1 MRQLYPSELQAIL
14 KELQKQK
21 MLEEYSEQRNRWAFL
36 AAVISNGFS
45 GIARMFSKRRG
56 KQKAIT
62 PDDFISMEFKKLA
75 GPDTKGK
82 RPGQESSYEK
92 NIQDAKNKGL
102 HGPWYKGR

>member
-1 MRQLYPSELQAIL
+1 MRQLYPSELTPIL
-14 KELQKQK
+14 KELNRQIMTEK
-21 MLEEYSEQRNRWAFL
+21 YAEQRDKWSFL
-36 AAVISNGFS
+36 AAVISNGFA
-45 GIARMFSKRRG
+45 GIGRMFSKKRG

-102 HGPWYKGR
+102 HGPWDKGR